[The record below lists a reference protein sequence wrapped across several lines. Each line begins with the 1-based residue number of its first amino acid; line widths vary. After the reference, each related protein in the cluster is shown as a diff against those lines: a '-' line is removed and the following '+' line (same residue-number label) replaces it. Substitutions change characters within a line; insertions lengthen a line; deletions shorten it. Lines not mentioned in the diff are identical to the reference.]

1 MVQYGIQNRA
11 YNVYIHT
18 EMTIWTTVK
27 EIYSADD
34 SVNIGRPIADTQVYL
49 IDDHLKIPKQHA
61 AFAG

>member
-1 MVQYGIQNRA
+1 M
-11 YNVYIHT
+11 YIHT